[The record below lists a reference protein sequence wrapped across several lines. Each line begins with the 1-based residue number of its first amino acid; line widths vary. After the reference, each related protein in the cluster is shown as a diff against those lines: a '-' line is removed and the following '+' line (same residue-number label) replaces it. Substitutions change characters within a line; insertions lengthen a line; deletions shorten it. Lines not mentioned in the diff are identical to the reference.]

1 VAHAAVAGAGV
12 AYGAVA
18 AADVAYGA
26 AAGAV
31 VAHGA
36 VAGAVVAHAAVD
48 GAVVAGRELPK
59 HNARRVDCLRH
70 VFCITCFVSRVLCH
84 VFRGVSDEIEA

>member
-1 VAHAAVAGAGV
+1 
-12 AYGAVA
+12 
-18 AADVAYGA
+18 
-26 AAGAV
+26 

-36 VAGAVVAHAAVD
+36 VAGAVVAHAAVAD
-48 GAVVAGRELPK
+48 AVVARRELPK